1 MQQTAALIALL
12 AIASVMVNA
21 GDFVQLL
28 CTGASCNSGCSYQTF
43 PEHRCLSMAEGQSG
57 IASCDTTRGV
67 LMVKNFYLSPNCS
80 GASET
85 TQQTLGQCYPT
96 VAGSFVEYL
105 CESPSDK
112 KHDLKRKHDDAPPPP
127 PPPRNGREDRKPGRH
142 DEGHAAHAPR
152 KAARCGTHTAH
163 RGQRHSVCGAAAAL
177 SRGQQQ
183 RKCMD
188 EPTISWHACMPVPLL
203 DVRIRSYP
211 IMPARCYRFA
221 RACRCLQLTKEEKR
235 NGRST

>member
-105 CESPSDK
+105 CDSPSDK
-112 KHDLKRKHDDAPPPP
+112 KHDFNKRKHDDEHHHHHHGMGAKIESLV
-127 PPPRNGREDRKPGRH
+127 GMMKDTLRKPPVKQRDAEHTPLTGANGILFVVPRRH
-142 DEGHAAHAPR
+142 
-152 KAARCGTHTAH
+152 
-163 RGQRHSVCGAAAAL
+163 
-177 SRGQQQ
+177 
-183 RKCMD
+183 
-188 EPTISWHACMPVPLL
+188 
-203 DVRIRSYP
+203 
-211 IMPARCYRFA
+211 
-221 RACRCLQLTKEEKR
+221 
-235 NGRST
+235 